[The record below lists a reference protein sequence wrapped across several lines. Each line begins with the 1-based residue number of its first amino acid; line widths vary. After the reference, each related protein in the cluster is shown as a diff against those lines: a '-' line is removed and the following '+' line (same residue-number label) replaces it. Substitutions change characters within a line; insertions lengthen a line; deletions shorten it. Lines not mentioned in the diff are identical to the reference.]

1 MCVCVCVIYI
11 YIYTVVFINFAGTN
25 FYIFKKISQAEM
37 FAIFNFHV
45 IYTERALCLYYISQ
59 MDSINFSISTKSN
72 QSKN

>member
-1 MCVCVCVIYI
+1 
-11 YIYTVVFINFAGTN
+11 
-25 FYIFKKISQAEM
+25 M